1 LVVNERENEQKKRS
15 PQNSIK
21 ARRARYAC
29 SGVVWCSCTVFVGV
43 WMFAKRR
50 VFQRTIVG
58 IEYDLTDAVTKRI
71 EAQSPYKVISSHD
84 RADSVLS
91 GEIVAIEQSVLS
103 VERETGRALENEVV
117 LRAVVNWKN
126 LKTGQLLLD
135 NSSVSAAGSFSRL
148 QSQSFKYG
156 SNIAA
161 NNLAGRIVEVMEDRW

>member
-1 LVVNERENEQKKRS
+1 
-15 PQNSIK
+15 
-21 ARRARYAC
+21 
-29 SGVVWCSCTVFVGV
+29 
-43 WMFAKRR
+43 MFAAASCSALAPFLS
-50 VFQRTIVG
+50 VCGCSPNGGYSNEPLFPTQVQSVYVEMFDNRTFWRG

-91 GEIVAIEQSVLS
+91 GKIVAIEQSVLS

-135 NSSVSAAGSFSRL
+135 NNSLSAAGSFSRL

-161 NNLAGRIVEVMEDRW
+161 NNLAGRIVELMEDQW